1 MPVLPRMNAG
11 MPVSGGRLTTTLA
24 CESTST
30 RMARQIVRTALLE
43 AGQSQWT
50 DAAEL
55 ACSEVVTNAI
65 LHAHTAIEVTVDVE
79 PDHVRVEVRDFSP
92 VLPVQ
97 RDYNEQATTGRGMAL
112 VAALTRDHGISDVGP
127 DGKTVWFTIGG
138 VLEEQSDEALLAAWD
153 DAEWDLDGVTGD
165 VPSTTLGTTTACLL
179 GLPPTL
185 WLAARQ
191 HHDALLRE
199 LVLYLAEH
207 PGLEVDVPATDRAR
221 SVVSNAVLAAIE
233 HAQRA
238 GTARRVLPEGHP
250 SPLADVPEPLDLQL
264 EISADLGP
272 AFGAM
277 QDTLDAAEG
286 LAGQGRLLA
295 RPALPEIIAVRDWA
309 CEQITAQLDG
319 VPPSPWPGADQDRF
333 TVDVHERDSEPDLG
347 GWDIGVVRDSDRG
360 VVAADDANRIV
371 AVSRPLADFVGWDV
385 DDLVGRRVVTLIP
398 PRLREAHVSGYT
410 RHLTTGEA
418 HVLDIPLVL
427 PVLRADGTEVPA
439 SFLVQQA
446 PMARGRTMYLAWI
459 EPVPVDGG
467 EGLGSPLT

>member
-1 MPVLPRMNAG
+1 MNAG
-11 MPVSGGRLTTTLA
+11 IPAGRARHRTTLA
-24 CESTST
+24 CEPAST
-30 RMARQIVRTALLE
+30 RLARQLVRTILRD
-43 AGQSQWT
+43 AGQEQWT

-65 LHAHTAIEVTVDVE
+65 LHAHTEIELTVDVQ
-79 PDHVRVEVRDFSP
+79 PDRVRVGVRDFSA

-97 RDYNEQATTGRGMAL
+97 RDYNEHATTGRGMAL
-112 VAALTRDHGISDVGP
+112 VAALTREHGIADVGP
-127 DGKTVWFTIGG
+127 AGKTVWFTVGG
-138 VLEEQSDEALLAAWD
+138 APEELSEEALLAAWN
-153 DAEWDLDGVTGD
+153 DADWDLGEVTGD
-165 VPSTTLGTTTACLL
+165 VPAPSTGTTTVCLR

-221 SVVSNAVLAAIE
+221 AMVSNAVLAAVE
-233 HAQRA
+233 HAQHA
-238 GTARRVLPEGHP
+238 GTARRVLPAGHP
-250 SPLADVPEPLDLQL
+250 SPLADVPDPLELQL
-264 EISADLGP
+264 EIPAELGP

-277 QDTLDAAEG
+277 QDTLDVAEG
-286 LAGQGRLLA
+286 LAEQGALLA
-295 RPALPEIIAVRDWA
+295 RPGLPEIIAVRDWA

-319 VPPSPWPGADQDRF
+319 VAPSPWPGADQDRF
-333 TVDVHERDSEPDLG
+333 TVAVHDRDSEPDLG
-347 GWDIGVVRDSDRG
+347 GWDIRLVRDSDRG

-371 AVSRPLADFVGWDV
+371 AVSRPLADFVGWHV

-418 HVLDIPLVL
+418 HVLDVPLVL
-427 PVLRADGTEVPA
+427 PVLHADGTEQVA
-439 SFLVQQA
+439 SFLVQRA
-446 PMARGRTMYLAWI
+446 PIARGRAMYLAWI
-459 EPVPVDGG
+459 EPVPADG
-467 EGLGSPLT
+467 T